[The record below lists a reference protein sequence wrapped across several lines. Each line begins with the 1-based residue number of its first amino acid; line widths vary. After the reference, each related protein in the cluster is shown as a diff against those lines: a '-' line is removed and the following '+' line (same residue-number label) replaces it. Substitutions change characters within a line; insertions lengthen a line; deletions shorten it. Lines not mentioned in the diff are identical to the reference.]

1 MRYICYRDES
11 IQSEFNTCIKSLKRY
26 NMLAYKKLI
35 FEYQR
40 RLISG
45 EVLGDRADGKYILK
59 LPTDKVFESVYGSIS
74 LVYEI
79 EDNRIYYS
87 ELTPKSLWLEGNRRL
102 LDTYCGIV
110 YTNLDDLEKIR
121 KVIKGG

>member
-11 IQSEFNTCIKSLKRY
+11 IQNEFNTCIRSLKRY

-45 EVLGDRADGKYILK
+45 EVLGDRIDDRYILK

-79 EDNRIYYS
+79 EDNRIYYC